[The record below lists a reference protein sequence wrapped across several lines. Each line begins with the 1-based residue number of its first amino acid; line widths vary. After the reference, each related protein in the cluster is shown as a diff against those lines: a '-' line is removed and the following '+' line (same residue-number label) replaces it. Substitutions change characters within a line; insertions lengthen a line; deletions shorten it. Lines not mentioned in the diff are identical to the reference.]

1 MAAAASVEVEPGAEL
16 ETGAELGIGAELETR
31 AGFEA
36 EAGLEIGVELDA
48 EETWKEEQR
57 MPESESGAGFAL
69 GPFRV
74 VLGAAAHAQVE
85 RRGQAEIEQP
95 VEVAGFG

>member
-1 MAAAASVEVEPGAEL
+1 MAAAASVEVE
-16 ETGAELGIGAELETR
+16 TGAEVETR

-57 MPESESGAGFAL
+57 KPESESGAGFAL

-74 VLGAAAHAQVE
+74 VLEAAHAQVE

>member
-1 MAAAASVEVEPGAEL
+1 MAAAAAAASVEVE
-16 ETGAELGIGAELETR
+16 TGAELGIELETR

-57 MPESESGAGFAL
+57 KPESESGAGFAL